1 MPAGPPGGGNDW
13 ALNDEA
19 IKNLGYMQMKKTHD
33 AAMVIMER
41 VYGERPRFNYYIGS
55 SQGGR
60 EALTVAQRYPADYD
74 GISADVPILN
84 FSSLMLAPE
93 LIRIQEKPA
102 ANWVPPAKTAAIRAE
117 FIRQGDKLDGLED
130 GVINN
135 YIAAR
140 ALFDMSQGNSK
151 RNPWA
156 ALRGPDGKDPNPA
169 DTSADAKLSDGQI
182 ETLKFIYTPYK
193 FATPLAN
200 GVKTF
205 GMWVPNTDP
214 SGSGLLERNRFRG
227 QEGAAA
233 DAPMHSQLGVTGVTG
248 FLMQDLS
255 ANPLDYVEGGK
266 LNKRREEISQWLD
279 STNPDLSAFY
289 KRGGKMIVTIGTN
302 DTLAS
307 PGAQLDYY
315 KSVINKM
322 GRGTL
327 DAFAR
332 LFVLPQTGHGLSGRS
347 HTTTGAGK
355 EATAFDIPN
364 QYEKRAALIAWVEQ
378 NQAPGKT
385 LLVKNRAGDRS
396 LPLCS
401 YPEYPKYVK
410 GPAESADSYSCT
422 AP

>member
-1 MPAGPPGGGNDW
+1 LPAGPPGGGNDW

-41 VYGERPRFNYYIGS
+41 VYGERPRFNYYIGG

-74 GISADVPILN
+74 GILADVPIVN

-93 LIRIQEKPA
+93 LIRIQEKPL
-102 ANWVPPAKTAAIRAE
+102 ANWVQPAKTAAIRAE

-135 YIAAR
+135 YMAAR
-140 ALFDMSQGNSK
+140 ALFDMSQGKTK

-169 DTSADAKLSDGQI
+169 DTTAAAKLSDGQI

-200 GVKTF
+200 GVRTF

-214 SGSGLLERNRFRG
+214 SGSGLLAPARYRG

-233 DAPMHSQLGVTGVTG
+233 DAPMHSQLGIAGVTG

-266 LNKRREEISQWLD
+266 LNKRREQISAWLD

-289 KRGGKMIVTIGTN
+289 KRGGKMIVNIGTN

-315 KSVINKM
+315 KSVIDKM
-322 GRGTL
+322 GRKTV

-332 LFVLPQTGHGLSGRS
+332 FFVLPQTGHGLSGRS

-355 EATAFDIPN
+355 EITPFAIPN
-364 QYEKRAALIAWVEQ
+364 QYDKRAALIAWVEQ

-385 LLVKNRAGDRS
+385 LVVSAGERT

-401 YPEYPKYVK
+401 YPTYPKYVS
-410 GPAESADSYSCT
+410 GPAESANSYKCS